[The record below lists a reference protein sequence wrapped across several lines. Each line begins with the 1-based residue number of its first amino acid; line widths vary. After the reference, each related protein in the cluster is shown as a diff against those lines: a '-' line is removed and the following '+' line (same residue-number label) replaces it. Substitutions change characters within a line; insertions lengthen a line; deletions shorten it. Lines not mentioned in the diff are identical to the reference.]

1 MLLFKI
7 SQVHN
12 HDTIQVM
19 NKIRVG
25 LTLVFFLIFL
35 PLLVTLGQNYGFLN
49 SNNFI
54 WMPKIPSGLIVE
66 KILYILIGLAIVIY
80 TPMLFIIGKLEEV
93 LKYQFSAVTFIF
105 TVMTTL
111 VYCYLL
117 SSIILFLFNKGKLLL
132 KKHFNKKY

>member
-1 MLLFKI
+1 MIQFKA
-7 SQVHN
+7 
-12 HDTIQVM
+12 M
-19 NKIRVG
+19 NKIKVG

-35 PLLVTLGQNYGFLN
+35 PLLVTLGQNYGFWN

-66 KILYILIGLAIVIY
+66 KILYILISLAIVIY
-80 TPMLFIIGKLEEV
+80 TPILFIIGKLEEV

-105 TVMTTL
+105 TVITTL

-117 SSIILFLFNKGKLLL
+117 SSIILFIFNKGKFLL